1 MAQGWKLTSENV
13 TSFLSL
19 LKSRFDEITVAVARV
34 TAVANDE
41 LEDKRK
47 NKDSLNLDAL
57 FEDEEQSSSSLS
69 IPADVAMVNMYRS
82 GLLSLQLLPPQSN
95 AGLVLISD
103 GMLTLPNASVLESM
117 LTQSR
122 NHNISCSFLQV
133 GSSPHPHACFGYLPY
148 TDLMK
153 FITTATF
160 GAYLDKC
167 PDEPEVCTSI
177 VPSQMSSNRLS
188 FHLSYDSRKN
198 STTRFTTELFWPG
211 TFSED
216 CMASSQTFTGI
227 SIVITTDG
235 L

>member
-1 MAQGWKLTSENV
+1 MAQGWKLTPENV
-13 TSFLSL
+13 TAFLTL
-19 LKSRFDEITVAVARV
+19 LKKRFDDITVAVAEV
-34 TAVANDE
+34 TAIANDD
-41 LEDKRK
+41 LEEKRR
-47 NKDSLNLDAL
+47 NRDSLNLDAL
-57 FEDEEQSSSSLS
+57 FEDQDQPSSSLS
-69 IPADVAMVNMYRS
+69 IPADIALVNMYRS

-167 PDEPEVCTSI
+167 PDEPEVN
-177 VPSQMSSNRLS
+177 V
-188 FHLSYDSRKN
+188 
-198 STTRFTTELFWPG
+198 ELI
-211 TFSED
+211 
-216 CMASSQTFTGI
+216 MAA
-227 SIVITTDG
+227 

>member
-1 MAQGWKLTSENV
+1 MAQGWKLTTDNV
-13 TSFLSL
+13 SAFLQL
-19 LKSRFDEITVAVARV
+19 LRRRFEEITTAVCQV
-34 TAVANDE
+34 TAAANEE
-41 LEDKRK
+41 LEEKQGK
-47 NKDSLNLDAL
+47 HADSLDLDAL
-57 FEDEEQSSSSLS
+57 FEDREQSSSCLT

-160 GAYLDKC
+160 GAYLDRC
-167 PDEPEVCTSI
+167 PDEPEVRAA
-177 VPSQMSSNRLS
+177 VRSS
-188 FHLSYDSRKN
+188 
-198 STTRFTTELFWPG
+198 
-211 TFSED
+211 
-216 CMASSQTFTGI
+216 C
-227 SIVITTDG
+227 
-235 L
+235 